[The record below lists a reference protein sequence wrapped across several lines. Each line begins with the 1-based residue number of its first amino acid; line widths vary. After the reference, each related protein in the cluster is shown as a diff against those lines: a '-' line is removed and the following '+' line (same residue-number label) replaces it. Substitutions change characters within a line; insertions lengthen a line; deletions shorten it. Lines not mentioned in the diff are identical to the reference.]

1 MIKIGIADNQYYFKR
16 GVMAALSMHSQ
27 LKVVWS
33 VNNLFDL
40 NEVLSSNEPNILLL
54 GSDLKDLDL
63 FFFLSRVSIDHPL
76 LKIIVFISF
85 SDIAQ
90 ARELLDTGISGVIS
104 REHDQDEICEAVR
117 SVVDSGMYFNELLN
131 RALLTRLRRRLDA
144 IEVNAPRFSTNEIRV
159 LELLAKGHSSEEIAS
174 RIFLSTKSVENIR
187 YQLKIKTGV
196 ASSTALVVYALRQRL
211 IRWG

>member
-1 MIKIGIADNQYYFKR
+1 
-16 GVMAALSMHSQ
+16 MAALSMHSQ

-40 NEVLSSNEPNILLL
+40 NEVLSSNEPNVLLL

-90 ARELLDTGISGVIS
+90 ARELLDTGVSGVIS
-104 REHDQDEICEAVR
+104 REHDQDEICEAVQ

-144 IEVNAPRFSTNEIRV
+144 IEVNVPRFSTNEIRV

>member
-1 MIKIGIADNQYYFKR
+1 
-16 GVMAALSMHSQ
+16 MAALSMHSQ

>member
-1 MIKIGIADNQYYFKR
+1 
-16 GVMAALSMHSQ
+16 MAALSMHSQ

-40 NEVLSSNEPNILLL
+40 NEVLSSNEPNVLLL

-90 ARELLDTGISGVIS
+90 ARELLDTGVSGVIS

-144 IEVNAPRFSTNEIRV
+144 IEVNVPRFSTNEIRV